1 MLDVA
6 VAYNRYKFLG
16 REFLTWLWY
25 VMENRP
31 EALKAAD
38 PDLVSLQVGN
48 RIVLENRRHNA
59 SESITI
65 IGDQAGL
72 EEGALAL
79 RKGAV
84 VTELN
89 LVYKSG
95 SHEWRFNVKGE
106 SLHLSGLK
114 TPQTGPVESKDDLD
128 GAVLEK
134 IFLHEKA
141 LTLTHN
147 LYKIFIR
154 LRLAAEWQEEA
165 VPQIKKWILS
175 QPVMQA

>member
-6 VAYNRYKFLG
+6 VSYNRYKFLG
-16 REFLTWLWY
+16 YEFLTWLWY
-25 VMENRP
+25 VMENQP
-31 EALKAAD
+31 EILKQAA

-48 RIVLENRRHNA
+48 RIVLEKNRNNT

-72 EEGALAL
+72 EEGTLAL

-89 LVYKSG
+89 LVYRSG

-114 TPQTGPVESKDDLD
+114 TPQTGPVENKEDLD

-141 LTLTHN
+141 LSLTFN
-147 LYKIFIR
+147 LYQIFIR
-154 LRLAAEWQEEA
+154 LRLTPKWQGEI
-165 VPQIKKWILS
+165 VPQIRSWIRS
-175 QPVMQA
+175 QPGLAA